1 MKAHEIESLQA
12 KILHHERM
20 ADLETR
26 LAKLEETLSRQ
37 LEALHNA
44 NHHAKRVTELTAE
57 LNGWASVA

>member
-1 MKAHEIESLQA
+1 MDTHELKRRIQ
-12 KILHHERM
+12 HHERM

-37 LEALHNA
+37 LEALRNA